1 MVANNVKILQIYV
14 SLMVQ
19 VVVIVV
25 QKLAKRTVFAPVAG
39 HIMVQIAR

>member
-14 SLMVQ
+14 SLMVL

-25 QKLAKRTVFAPVAG
+25 QKLAKRTVFALVAG
-39 HIMVQIAR
+39 RIMVQIAR